1 MQPVDTAQTLDRAA
15 RIADTLREQGVEQ
28 VDLLAVLGSGLG
40 GVADALDGARSIP
53 FDRIEDLPRS
63 TVPGHAGEFR
73 VGRLDGRTVL
83 VQCGRVH
90 LYEGHHPRAVTLAV
104 RAAAQLGASHLFLT
118 NASGCLRTEWA
129 PGTWMRIADQLDL
142 QAGPALLAT
151 ERSSGTPWCAE
162 LGRRIDAFAE
172 RNGLAWPSGVYAG
185 LVGPTYETPSE
196 VRALQAFGADAVGMS
211 TVKEAAVGHAL
222 GLRVAG
228 LSCLTNLAAGL
239 APGVLAHEEV
249 VDVGGAAAARLAT
262 VLPDLFRA
270 LLAADA

>member
-1 MQPVDTAQTLDRAA
+1 MQPVDTIQTLDRAA
-15 RIADTLREQGVEQ
+15 RIAAALRDQGVEQ

-40 GVADALDGARSIP
+40 GVADALDDARSIP
-53 FDRIEDLPRS
+53 FAQIPGLPRS

-104 RAAAQLGASHLFLT
+104 RAAAQLGASQLFLT
-118 NASGCLRTEWA
+118 NAAGCLRPEWT

-142 QAGPALLAT
+142 QAGSALLAS

-162 LGRRIDAFAE
+162 LGRRIDAFAQAARLE
-172 RNGLAWPSGVYAG
+172 WPSGVYAG

-196 VRALQAFGADAVGMS
+196 VRALQTFGADAVGMS

-239 APGVLAHEEV
+239 APGALAHDEV
-249 VDVGGAAAARLAT
+249 VDVGGAAATRLAT
-262 VLPDLFRA
+262 VLPDLFRS
-270 LLAADA
+270 LLDGDA